1 MKYLITVTRSLLLI
15 YKEKLIW
22 GRVLNDGRSLMNSVT
37 PEFKPSL
44 FQNLIADKGFFDS
57 SLTTKTIILVFCS
70 FRDIFVKVFLYKLKY
85 FKNNNFW
92 VG

>member
-22 GRVLNDGRSLMNSVT
+22 GRVLNDGRSLVNSVT

-57 SLTTKTIILVFCS
+57 SLTNKNYKSS
-70 FRDIFVKVFLYKLKY
+70 FL
-85 FKNNNFW
+85 
-92 VG
+92 